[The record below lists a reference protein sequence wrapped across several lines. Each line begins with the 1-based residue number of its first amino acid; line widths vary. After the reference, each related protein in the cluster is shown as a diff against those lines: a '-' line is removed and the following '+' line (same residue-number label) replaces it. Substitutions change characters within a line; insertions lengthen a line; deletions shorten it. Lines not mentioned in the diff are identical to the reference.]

1 MRTLLGIALLSTVM
15 ALGQEHGAAPAA
27 EHPSTA
33 PLGDDTGHAQAPMRP
48 SASAGQEHAQ
58 AAAKH
63 GEGHEEAP
71 MPNEIWW
78 KWANFGVLAAGL
90 GYLIGKNAGPFFRA
104 RTAEIQQGISD
115 AAKVRADAEARA
127 AEIEARVANL
137 AGEVEALRVKSKE
150 EIANEGARVQAETE
164 TQIAKIQSRAEA
176 EIASAAKHA
185 SSQLKAYSAQLALD
199 LAEKQIRQRLDTQ
212 TQTELAGAFIDDLR
226 GEKPAHV
233 GGVQ

>member
-1 MRTLLGIALLSTVM
+1 MRILLGIAFLST
-15 ALGQEHGAAPAA
+15 AITFAQHSSS
-27 EHPSTA
+27 PST
-33 PLGDDTGHAQAPMRP
+33 GDATGHAQAPMEP

-63 GEGHEEAP
+63 GEGHEEAQ

-78 KWANFGVLAAGL
+78 KWANFALLAGGL

-115 AAKVRADAEARA
+115 AAKVRSDAEARA

-137 AGEVEALRVKSKE
+137 AGEVEALRLKSRE
-150 EIANEGARVQAETE
+150 EIANEGARVQAETA

-176 EIASAAKHA
+176 EVASAAKQA
-185 SSQLKAYSAQLALD
+185 SWQLKAYSAQLALD
-199 LAEKQIRQRLDTQ
+199 LAEKQIRQRLDAPTQ
-212 TQTELAGAFIDDLR
+212 TQLAGAFIEDLR
-226 GEKPAHV
+226 DEKPAHI